1 LQHEDKIMNLDKN
14 DVIALVGTIV
24 AHLATFLI
32 LSFIILKTIMP
43 DEDEGVLVI
52 LGNVEFA
59 AGNMAPRGGGATT
72 TVDAVPIP
80 EVTPVRTPPTTSTTR
95 PNREE
100 LITQNTEETIALEN
114 RRIENERRQREEAE
128 RIERERL
135 DAEKRRL
142 AEEQRQREQAIQNQV
157 AGAFGAGNAESGS
170 QGSATTGTGVEG
182 SPFGNSNT
190 GATEGVGGFGGG
202 SFNLGGRSIRGG
214 GLPRPE
220 DRIAEAGTI
229 VINITVDPRGD
240 VIHAEI
246 GRGTNIDNSVM
257 RAGALDAAKR
267 AKFNSIQGTNNQ
279 SGSIT
284 YRYRT
289 L

>member
-1 LQHEDKIMNLDKN
+1 MNLDKN
-14 DVIALVGTIV
+14 DTIALIGTV
-24 AHLATFLI
+24 VSHLILFLV
-32 LSFIILKTIMP
+32 LSFIILKAFVP
-43 DEDEGVLVI
+43 DDEGGVLVI
-52 LGNVEFA
+52 FGNVEVA

-72 TVDAVPIP
+72 TIDAVPSP
-80 EVTPVRTPPTTSTTR
+80 AVTPVRTPQTTTTT
-95 PNREE
+95 PPREE

-128 RIERERL
+128 RERNRL
-135 DAEKRRL
+135 EAEQRRI

-170 QGSATTGTGVEG
+170 QGSGTTGTGVEG

-190 GATEGVGGFGGG
+190 GATEGVGGIGG

-214 GLPRPE
+214 GLPSPT

-229 VINITVDPRGD
+229 VVNITVDPRGD
-240 VIHAEI
+240 VIWAEI
-246 GRGTNIDNSVM
+246 GRGTNIDNTVM
-257 RAGALDAAKR
+257 RNSALDAAKR
-267 AKFNSIQGTNNQ
+267 AKFNSITGTNNQ
-279 SGSIT
+279 SGTIT
-284 YRYRT
+284 YRYRM

>member
-1 LQHEDKIMNLDKN
+1 MNLDKN
-14 DVIALVGTIV
+14 DIIALIGTI
-24 AHLATFLI
+24 ASHLILFLV
-32 LSFIILKTIMP
+32 LSFIILKTFVP
-43 DEDEGVLVI
+43 EDEGGVLVI
-52 LGNVEFA
+52 LGNVEIA
-59 AGNMAPRGGGATT
+59 SGNMAPRGGGATT
-72 TVDAVPIP
+72 TVDAVPVP
-80 EVTPVRTPPTTSTTR
+80 AVTPVRTPPTATTTR
-95 PNREE
+95 TPPREE

-128 RIERERL
+128 RLERERQ
-135 DAEKRRL
+135 A
-142 AEEQRQREQAIQNQV
+142 AEERRIAEAQRQREQAIQSQV

-170 QGSATTGTGVEG
+170 QGSGTTGTGVEG

-190 GATEGVGGFGGG
+190 GATEGVGGTGG

-220 DRIAEAGTI
+220 DRIAESGTI

-246 GRGTNIDNSVM
+246 GRGTNIDNPVM
-257 RAGALDAAKR
+257 RASALDAARR
-267 AKFNSIQGTNNQ
+267 AKFNSITGTNNQ
-279 SGSIT
+279 SGTIT

>member
-1 LQHEDKIMNLDKN
+1 MNVDKN
-14 DVIALVGTIV
+14 DIIALIGTIA
-24 AHLATFLI
+24 AHLILFLI
-32 LSFIILKTIMP
+32 LSLIILKTFVP
-43 DEDEGVLVI
+43 EEGGGVLVMF
-52 LGNVEFA
+52 GNVEYA
-59 AGNMAPRGGGATT
+59 AGNSAPRGGGATV
-72 TVDAVPIP
+72 TVDAVPVP
-80 EVTPVRTPPTTSTTR
+80 AVTPVRTPPTATTTPTPPR
-95 PNREE
+95 DE

-128 RIERERL
+128 RIERERRA
-135 DAEKRRL
+135 AEERRL

-170 QGSATTGTGVEG
+170 QGNAATGTGVEG

-190 GATEGVGGFGGG
+190 GATEGVGGFGG
-202 SFNLGGRSIRGG
+202 SFNLGGRTLRGGG
-214 GLPRPE
+214 GLPIPT

-240 VIHAEI
+240 VIFAEI
-246 GRGTNIDNSVM
+246 GRGTNIDNPVM
-257 RAGALDAAKR
+257 RNSALDAAKR
-267 AKFNSIQGTNNQ
+267 AKFNSITGTNNQ
-279 SGSIT
+279 TGTIT

>member
-1 LQHEDKIMNLDKN
+1 MNLDKN
-14 DVIALVGTIV
+14 DIIALIGTIV
-24 AHLATFLI
+24 AHLILFLT

-43 DEDEGVLVI
+43 EEDGGVLVI

-59 AGNMAPRGGGATT
+59 SGNSAPRGGGATV
-72 TVDAVPIP
+72 TVDAVPVP
-80 EVTPVRTPPTTSTTR
+80 EVTPVRTPTTTTPT
-95 PNREE
+95 PPQEE
-100 LITQNTEETIALEN
+100 LITQNTEESIALEN
-114 RRIENERRQREEAE
+114 RRIENERQQREEAE
-128 RIERERL
+128 RLERERRA
-135 DAEKRRL
+135 AEERRL

-170 QGSATTGTGVEG
+170 QGTAATGTGVEG

-190 GATEGVGGFGGG
+190 GATEGVGGFGG

-229 VINITVDPRGD
+229 VVNITVDPKGD

-246 GRGTNIDNSVM
+246 GRGTNIDNPVM
-257 RAGALDAAKR
+257 RNSALDAARR

-279 SGSIT
+279 SGTIT
-284 YRYRT
+284 YRYTTR
-289 L
+289 